1 MLLNN
6 LQQRLRT
13 IAWMLAKQW
22 IHRQFPTVP
31 SLSTRELA
39 AWLEQEGI
47 GKPLLLDVRSNAE
60 FEVSH
65 LRHARLANRL
75 EAVQSIDSASPI
87 VLYCSIGYRSARLA
101 QQLQAQGYS
110 RVFNL
115 EGSIFQWVNE
125 GRSVYRGEQA
135 VRQVHP
141 YNWQWG
147 LLLNDPHLRQN
158 LDQAT
163 HSAP

>member
-1 MLLNN
+1 MIFSSLR
-6 LQQRLRT
+6 QRLRA
-13 IAWMLAKQW
+13 IAWRLAKQW

-39 AWLEQEGI
+39 AWLEQEDTE
-47 GKPLLLDVRSNAE
+47 KPLLLDARSETE

-141 YNWQWG
+141 YNRQWG
-147 LLLNDPHLRQN
+147 LLLNDPSLIQF
-158 LDQAT
+158 LAQAT
-163 HSAP
+163 HPAP